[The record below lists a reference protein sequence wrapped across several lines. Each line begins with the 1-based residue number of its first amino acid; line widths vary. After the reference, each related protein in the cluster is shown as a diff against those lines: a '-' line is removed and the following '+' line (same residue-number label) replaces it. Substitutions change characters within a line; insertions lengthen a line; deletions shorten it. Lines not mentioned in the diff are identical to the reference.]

1 MPVHNLQP
9 LPSDKDVVWTVCPR
23 WLNDMDQETPI
34 MLNGMADAG
43 SLLCM
48 HDSSVSTCEN
58 IGRLVNL
65 LVTAEPQTTA
75 NPQVW

>member
-1 MPVHNLQP
+1 
-9 LPSDKDVVWTVCPR
+9 
-23 WLNDMDQETPI
+23 MDQETPI